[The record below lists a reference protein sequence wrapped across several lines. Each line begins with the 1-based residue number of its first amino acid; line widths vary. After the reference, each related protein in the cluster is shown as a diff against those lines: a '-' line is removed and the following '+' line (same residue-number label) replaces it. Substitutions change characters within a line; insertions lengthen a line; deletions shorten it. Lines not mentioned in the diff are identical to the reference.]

1 MIIFK
6 YKCIEDPYEYNNL
19 ARENPTIVKEMMN
32 RLQEYR
38 LTMIPPDVGDDSEK
52 GNPQHFNGT
61 FSPGWCQSEPITI
74 DSSNGVAIEI
84 IP

>member
-1 MIIFK
+1 
-6 YKCIEDPYEYNNL
+6 
-19 ARENPTIVKEMMN
+19 MMN

-74 DSSNGVAIEI
+74 ESSDDVAIEI